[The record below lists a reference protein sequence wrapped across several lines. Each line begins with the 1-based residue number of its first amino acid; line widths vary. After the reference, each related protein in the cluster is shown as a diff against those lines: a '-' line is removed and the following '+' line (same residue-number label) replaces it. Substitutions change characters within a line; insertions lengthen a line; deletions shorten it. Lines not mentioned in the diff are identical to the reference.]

1 MKKSLVALAAL
12 AVVGAASA
20 QSSVTLF
27 GGLDTGVSRYSLGGV
42 SKTLMTTS
50 GLYSSRLGFKGVED
64 LGGGMSASFH
74 LEAALQNDT
83 GASPQTGTNNQGGA
97 TGGGGLTF
105 SRRSTMSLSGGFGE
119 VRLGRDYTPT
129 FWNYTVFDPFGTL
142 GAGAGSNIT
151 LRTGAATAAR
161 ASNSVGYL
169 YNSSN
174 PAGNTGFYGQAMYA
188 LGENA
193 SNAAGGT
200 SGDGKYI
207 GLRAG
212 FAQGPFNIAAST
224 GKETNVAV
232 GNFTDSSIAGSY
244 DLGMAE
250 LMLLIAR
257 QNSGVA
263 GTKLSTWELGAK
275 VPVGAG
281 YIPVSYSAVKRN
293 DVAGSAANQ
302 FALGYVH
309 NLSKRTALYATYSR
323 LNNKTGAIGN
333 FSGGNGSGGGLTAAT
348 GAGNGYDFGVKHTF

>member
-50 GLYSSRLGFKGVED
+50 GLYSSRLGFRGVED
-64 LGGGMSASFH
+64 LGGGMKASFH

-83 GASPQTGTNNQGGA
+83 GASPATGTNNQGA
-97 TGGGGLTF
+97 STGGGGLTF

-129 FWNYTVFDPFGTL
+129 FWNYTIFDAFGTL
-142 GAGAGSNIT
+142 GAAAGSNIT
-151 LRTGAATAAR
+151 LGASAGNTAAR
-161 ASNSVGYL
+161 ASNSIGYL
-169 YNSSN
+169 YNSAN

-193 SNAAGGT
+193 STAANA
-200 SGDGKYI
+200 GDGKYW
-207 GLRAG
+207 GVRAG
-212 FAQGPFNIAAST
+212 FAQGPFNVALST
-224 GKETNVAV
+224 GKETNLAA
-232 GNFTDSSIAGSY
+232 GNFTNTSLGGSY
-244 DLGMAE
+244 DVGMAN
-250 LMLLIAR
+250 LMVLIGR
-257 QNSGVA
+257 QNTGVA
-263 GTKLSTWELGAK
+263 GTKLSTWEIGAQI
-275 VPVGAG
+275 PVGAG
-281 YIPVSYSAVKRN
+281 YIPVSYSTVKKN
-293 DVAGSAANQ
+293 DAAGSKSNQ
-302 FALGYVH
+302 FGLGYVH

-323 LNNKTGAIGN
+323 LNNKTGALAT
-333 FSGGNGSGGGLTAAT
+333 FSGGNGSSGGLAAAT